1 MARAYT
7 KDFLVDAF
15 CFRYDEAGLNTR
27 DMRIMADKFYDTV
40 SREKF
45 REYCCLDAQELARY
59 KKYCEKY
66 GIEY

>member
-1 MARAYT
+1 MARSYT

-27 DMRIMADKFYDTV
+27 ALRDMADRFYDTV

-45 REYCCLDAQELARY
+45 REYCCLDAQEVARY

>member
-27 DMRIMADKFYDTV
+27 SMRTMASQFYDTV

-45 REYCCLDAQELARY
+45 REYCRLDSTEIARF
-59 KKYCEKY
+59 KKYCVENQ
-66 GIEY
+66 IEY